1 MRRGTQA
8 SAAPSMTAPWS
19 ACSQVDVRIES
30 SRLRI
35 AAIWG
40 NIVLNRLIP
49 LVRAS
54 CVVLLASACA
64 PQSDTADPAEDPLR
78 EIIHIAGGLY
88 EARDAIHNTVFL
100 VTSEGIILGDPI
112 GIDFAR
118 WLKPELTDRFGS
130 TVKYVIYS
138 HHHPEHATGG
148 TVFAD
153 TATFVAHENVVTA
166 LNAPFPSNAGQM
178 DRNGNGRIER
188 AEATD
193 PGYPGNFD
201 KYDRNGDGSI
211 TGVEINADTP
221 RPDII
226 YSDQMSITLGDG
238 RVELIHP
245 GPAHTDDMTVLL
257 FPEQR
262 TLFGV
267 DLLHVRRFPV
277 SLNGYPVDQY
287 VDAISKLQELDFD
300 IVVAGHGNIIGEKAD
315 LLLFLDF
322 LRALEAAVTNGVAEG
337 KSLDEMLQS
346 LSFPDYEDWLRY
358 EDRRVT
364 LITET
369 YELLAGQ

>member
-1 MRRGTQA
+1 M
-8 SAAPSMTAPWS
+8 
-19 ACSQVDVRIES
+19 
-30 SRLRI
+30 
-35 AAIWG
+35 
-40 NIVLNRLIP
+40 LNRLIH
-49 LVRAS
+49 LLRAT
-54 CVVLLASACA
+54 CVVSLTSACA
-64 PQSDTADPAEDPLR
+64 PQSDTANPADDPVR
-78 EIIHIAGGLY
+78 EIIPITGGLY
-88 EARDAIHNTVFL
+88 EARDSIHNTVFL
-100 VTSEGIILGDPI
+100 VTSDGIILGDPI

-118 WLKPELTDRFGS
+118 WLKTELTDRFGS

-153 TATFVAHENVVTA
+153 TATFVAHENVVTG
-166 LNAPFPSNAGQM
+166 LNRPFPSNAGQM

-221 RPDII
+221 PPDII
-226 YSDQMSITLGDG
+226 YSNQMSITLGDS

-245 GPAHTDDMTVLL
+245 GPTHTDDMTVLL
-257 FPEQR
+257 FPEER

-267 DLLHVRRFPV
+267 DLLHVRRFPA

-287 VDAISKLQELDFD
+287 VDAVSKLQDLDFD
-300 IVVAGHGNIIGEKAD
+300 VVVAGHGNIIGEKDD

-322 LRALEAAVTNGVAEG
+322 LRALEATVSDAVAEG
-337 KSLDEMLQS
+337 RSLDETLQS

-358 EDRRVT
+358 EDRRVS

-369 YELLAGQ
+369 YELLIGQ